1 MAVLLVEHDMELVM
15 RICSQI
21 NVLDFGAVLTV
32 GSPAE
37 IRADERVRA
46 AYLGA
51 VDDPDEDVA
60 GPVTPA
66 GQFTE
71 TAPIPVGAVRRG

>member
-1 MAVLLVEHDMELVM
+1 M
-15 RICSQI
+15 RVCSRL
-21 NVLDFGAVLTV
+21 NVLDFGSVLCV

-51 VDDPDEDVA
+51 VDDDEE
-60 GPVTPA
+60 PA
-66 GQFTE
+66 AHGE
-71 TAPIPVGAVRRG
+71 AVLAASAASAASTASAVSADG